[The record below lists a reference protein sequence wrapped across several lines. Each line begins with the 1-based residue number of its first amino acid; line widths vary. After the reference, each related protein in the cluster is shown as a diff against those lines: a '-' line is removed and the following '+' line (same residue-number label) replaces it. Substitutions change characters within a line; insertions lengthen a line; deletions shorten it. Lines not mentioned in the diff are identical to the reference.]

1 MRNKYY
7 IVNVYYIVNPPGGLS
22 TMGEG
27 LLYDTGNVVFYVSH
41 IYFI

>member
-7 IVNVYYIVNPPGGLS
+7 IINLPGDSS

-27 LLYDTGNVVFYVSH
+27 LLYDTCTHLNISTKCASIFQYSV
-41 IYFI
+41 